1 MAKFKFTIYETYN
14 FIRFLPAAVVTF
26 MKLKLDDDP
35 L

>member
-14 FIRFLPAAVVTF
+14 FIRFLPAVVTF